1 MEKNLD
7 IREPVQVQ
15 THVLLCWRI
24 NCISAAGWLDKALEY
39 NSYIDM
45 FTAWLCGCLLL
56 HLCWTRARVLSCMV
70 VPSSLCPVDYSSPG
84 SSVRGILRQECW
96 SGLPFPPPGDLPD
109 PGIEL
114 ASLASPALAGGF
126 FTPESPGKPLCC
138 IITIQN
144 ARAWGLPCSG
154 WDSVLPLQAVWV
166 QSLVREQRSYMRG
179 KKKKR
184 RTPHPRKN
192 SKMQGLKIALLNRV
206 SRSI

>member
-39 NSYIDM
+39 NSYVDM

-109 PGIEL
+109 PRIEP
-114 ASLASPALAGGF
+114 ASPVLQVDS
-126 FTPESPGKPLCC
+126 FTIESLGKPFETC
-138 IITIQN
+138 IWQPI
-144 ARAWGLPCSG
+144 WGLYLAPYSHS
-154 WDSVLPLQAVWV
+154 W
-166 QSLVREQRSYMRG
+166 SLGTHALSENHS
-179 KKKKR
+179 
-184 RTPHPRKN
+184 HAC
-192 SKMQGLKIALLNRV
+192 LK
-206 SRSI
+206 